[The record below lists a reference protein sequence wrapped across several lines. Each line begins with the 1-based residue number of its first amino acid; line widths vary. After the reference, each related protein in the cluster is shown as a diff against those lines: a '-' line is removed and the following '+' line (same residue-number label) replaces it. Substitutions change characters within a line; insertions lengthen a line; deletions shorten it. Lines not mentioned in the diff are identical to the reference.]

1 MTIKS
6 MLTSFLGE
14 TTLHGIRYVVLE
26 QAATVR
32 KLLWLAVVMTSVSAF
47 LFTLVNTIL
56 DYYKFETDIRINVKH
71 PGQCARQVQCH
82 NYGKFSLNYCLSV
95 FILTALVEV
104 RFVAVNVIDIGLSW
118 TLLTYSRCRLQV
130 LSRCSPSQSVTSTRV
145 GCRCSRDARHHNL

>member
-47 LFTLVNTIL
+47 LFTLVNTII

-71 PGQCARQVQCH
+71 PGQCARQVQIM
-82 NYGKFSLNYCLSV
+82 S
-95 FILTALVEV
+95 E
-104 RFVAVNVIDIGLSW
+104 
-118 TLLTYSRCRLQV
+118 
-130 LSRCSPSQSVTSTRV
+130 
-145 GCRCSRDARHHNL
+145 